1 MCFGADGASVLQGS
15 KNGVT
20 QKLQTGYAP
29 HMLGVHYVAHR
40 SNLAATALSDLEM
53 ISRLENLL
61 VALHKYFS
69 KSPKRHLALEKLSEL
84 LQTKDGKILRQVKTR
99 WISSLEPMKC
109 VLSKYRIL
117 LIKMYGD
124 LQEKKLPVRE
134 QQRTTRI

>member
-84 LQTKDGKILRQVKTR
+84 LQTKDGKILRQV
-99 WISSLEPMKC
+99 
-109 VLSKYRIL
+109 SKYRIL